1 MSVVMGVMV
10 VLMIV
15 GFLGFGHHHGMMGG
29 HDKEDHKE
37 ESVIHDHNKEAPC
50 PDCPVESN
58 PKRENGN
65 DPQDGQSNELIREE

>member
-29 HDKEDHKE
+29 HDKE
-37 ESVIHDHNKEAPC
+37 APR

-58 PKRENGN
+58 PEREDGN
-65 DPQDGQSNELIREE
+65 DPQDGQSNELMALAISWNA